1 MKITVTMN
9 DSDYIK
15 FNEYYMQSSTQGK
28 RMLVIYR
35 LIVPIVS
42 IIALMGLTKSG
53 VSRET
58 LIAEIAILTTLSVV
72 WFIKSPKLMLKVIGK
87 SVAEN
92 KKDGKLPYTEN
103 AVLEFLDDAMIETTD
118 SSMKK
123 VHYSEVSRVGY
134 TDEHIFIF
142 FGSMEAFVIPK
153 RCITDVQSEL
163 EALLQ
168 EKIRA

>member
-15 FNEYYMQSSTQGK
+15 FNEYHMHNSTQGK

-42 IIALMGLTKSG
+42 IITLMGLTKSS

-58 LIAEIAILTTLSVV
+58 LIAEIAILTILSVL

-87 SVAEN
+87 SIAEN
-92 KKDGKLPYTEN
+92 KKDGKLPYTQN
-103 AVLEFLDDAMIETTD
+103 AVLEFLHDAMIETTD

-123 VHYSEVSRVGY
+123 VSYFEVSRIGY

-142 FGSMEAFVIPK
+142 FGAMEAFVIPK
-153 RCITDVQSEL
+153 RCITGVQEEL

-168 EKIRA
+168 EKIHA